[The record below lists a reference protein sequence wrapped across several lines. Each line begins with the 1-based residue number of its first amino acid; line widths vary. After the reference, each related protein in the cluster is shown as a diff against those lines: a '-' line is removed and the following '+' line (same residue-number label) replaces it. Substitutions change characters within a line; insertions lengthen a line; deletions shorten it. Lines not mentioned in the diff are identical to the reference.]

1 LKVRIYPTK
10 SQKAILDKFID
21 TSRYVYN
28 RTVEHIKN
36 GHPANFQSLR
46 DLLVTTNTKKHLEEY
61 KVFDGQLEE
70 LQKEKKGLKD
80 HDEIKKLDGRIKE
93 IHSQRREFMKGF
105 KHSKNPSV
113 KPFEVETPKDIRACA
128 VKRCCDAV
136 KTGIANLKNGTIRH
150 FNLHFKKKKDFQQSI
165 ELTPKLISIED
176 KRFKIT
182 PTFFKD
188 NCYFKVHNKS
198 AKKIAP
204 LKIQNN
210 VDISRQKG
218 EYFVYLLVEVKKPPK
233 TALGV
238 VAGIDLG
245 IRTFATVH
253 SSNIKN
259 NDASVLEYK
268 HNSQLLNKLNE
279 KIKIFKKLRKRK
291 KKRKRKKQFNK
302 FEKRKSDYV
311 DRLHWDFINDLLNR
325 NDIIY
330 LGGIE
335 SHAIVRGGKNKSN
348 NTAFNDLKFYQLKK
362 RLIYKAYT
370 KGKKVFIVPE
380 QYTTK
385 TCSSCGTL
393 NHKVGAKEVF
403 ECSHCKLVTGRD
415 INASKNIKMKGLMCH
430 L

>member
-1 LKVRIYPTK
+1 M
-10 SQKAILDKFID
+10 LDKFID

-28 RTVEHIKN
+28 KTVEHIRN
-36 GHPANFQSLR
+36 GHPANFQCLR
-46 DLLVTTNTKKHLEEY
+46 DLLVTTNTQKHLEEY
-61 KVFDGQLEE
+61 KAFDGKVEE
-70 LQKEKKGLKD
+70 LRKEKKTLKD
-80 HDEIKKLDGRIKE
+80 KDEIKKLAVRITE

-105 KHSKNPSV
+105 EHSRNSSV

-128 VKRCCDAV
+128 VKKCCDAV
-136 KTGIANLKNGTIRH
+136 KSGISNLKNGNIRH
-150 FNLHFKKKKDFQQSI
+150 FNLHFKKKKDFRQSI

-176 KRFKIT
+176 KRFKIA
-182 PTFFKD
+182 PKLFKD
-188 NCYFKVHNKS
+188 NCYLKIHNKS
-198 AKKIAP
+198 ANKIAN

-210 VDISRQKG
+210 VDILRQNG

-233 TALGV
+233 TTLRV

-253 SSNIKN
+253 SSHIEN
-259 NDASVLEYK
+259 NDTSILEYK
-268 HNSQLLNKLNE
+268 HNSQLLKKLNE
-279 KIKIFKKLRKRK
+279 KIKILKILRRV
-291 KKRKRKKQFNK
+291 RKKQFNK
-302 FEKRKSDYV
+302 VEKRKSAYV
-311 DRLHWDFINDLLNR
+311 DRLQWDFINDLLNR
-325 NDIIY
+325 NDVIY

-335 SHAIVRGGKNKSN
+335 SHDIVKGGKNKSN

-385 TCSSCGTL
+385 TCSSCGAL

-403 ECSHCKLVTGRD
+403 ECSHCNLVTGRD
-415 INASKNIKMKGLMCH
+415 INASKNIKMKGIMSH
-430 L
+430 S